1 MRIDGEVYAIM
12 QMAYE
17 KEYKKLAIELL
28 DLLEVYGNMDEMEA
42 DSLRKVLEEED

>member
-17 KEYKKLAIELL
+17 KEYKKLAMELL